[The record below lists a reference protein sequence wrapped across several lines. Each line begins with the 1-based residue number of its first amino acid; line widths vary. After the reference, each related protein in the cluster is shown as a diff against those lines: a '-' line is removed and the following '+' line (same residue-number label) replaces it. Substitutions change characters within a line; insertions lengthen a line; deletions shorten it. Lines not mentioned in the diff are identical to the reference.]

1 MMIIDATERE
11 KGSEARFSELMKQT
25 YKKVFNMAYRLA
37 GNRADA
43 EDLAQEA
50 YYRAYR
56 SFKDFEG
63 DKPFENWIFRI
74 VTRLFLDLLRTRK
87 RRVQAV
93 SYDAPISKDGADD
106 TIKFDVPDNKT
117 TPEDDLMNQNF
128 SEEVER
134 ALGALNPEQRL
145 LIQLADIEQV
155 PYNEIAEMFDKPVGT
170 IRSRLHR
177 AHKMMRDRIERCR
190 MVELKQAKTCGL
202 PNCACATAS

>member
-1 MMIIDATERE
+1 MKMNSIERE
-11 KGSEARFSELMKQT
+11 TGNEARFSELMKQT

-50 YYRAYR
+50 YFRAYR

-74 VTRLFLDLLRTRK
+74 VTRLFLDLLRSRK

-93 SYDAPISKDGADD
+93 SYDAPITKDGSDD
-106 TIKFDVPDNKT
+106 AIKFDVPDTKAN
-117 TPEDDLMNQNF
+117 PEDDLVNQTF

-134 ALGALNPEQRL
+134 ALNALNPEQRL
-145 LIQLADIEQV
+145 LVQLADIEQV
-155 PYNEIAEMFDKPVGT
+155 PYNEIADMFDKPVGT

-177 AHKMMRDRIERCR
+177 AHKTMRERIERCR
-190 MVELKQAKTCGL
+190 MVELRQASGCGL
-202 PNCACATAS
+202 PNCNCMSAS